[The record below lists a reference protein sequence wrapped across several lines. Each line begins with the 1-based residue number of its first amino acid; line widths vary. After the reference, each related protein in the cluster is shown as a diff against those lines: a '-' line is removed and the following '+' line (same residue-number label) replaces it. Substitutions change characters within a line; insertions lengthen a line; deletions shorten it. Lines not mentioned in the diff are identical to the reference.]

1 MQITTPL
8 ANAKIVIRP
17 FEPGDADEFVRAA
30 HESIDTVGTWMS
42 WCSHSFTRDRALEW
56 FATCDQDREAGRAYD
71 MGLFCAA
78 TGQLLGGAG
87 INQLSPHHRYG
98 NIGYW
103 VRQSRQGQGIARQAV
118 ALLRDFGFEQ
128 LGLFRLEIVMGV
140 NNAASEAVAIASG
153 ATFECPA
160 SSFMASHQPTTPRQS
175 SECLTVRPR
184 YTKARLIKIA
194 LTI

>member
-8 ANAKIVIRP
+8 ANAKTVIRP

-30 HESIDTVGTWMS
+30 HESIETVGTWMS
-42 WCSHSFTRDRALEW
+42 WCTHSFTRDKALGW

-87 INQLSPHHRYG
+87 INQLAAHHRYG

-118 ALLRDFGFEQ
+118 TLLRDFGFTQ
-128 LGLFRLEIVMGV
+128 IGLFRLEIVMGV
-140 NNAASEAVAIASG
+140 GNNASEAVAIAAG
-153 ATFECPA
+153 ATFEYRA
-160 SSFMASHQPTTPRQS
+160 RNRIFLHGQPIDA
-175 SECLTVRPR
+175 
-184 YTKARLIKIA
+184 YIYILIPVD
-194 LTI
+194 